1 MNPTIVPRHLG
12 VEFQG
17 GRTFF
22 VFRRSNFAT
31 PTADDTPRYF
41 PQGPPSTTI
50 IYRVGVLGSLAPR
63 NLEMEFDEEAP
74 VCEVCNEHCSDVLL
88 CSNPGTRH
96 GICRSI
102 AAAFHNPICPRQGCG
117 HVVVVNK

>member
-22 VFRRSNFAT
+22 TFRRSQFAT
-31 PTADDTPRYF
+31 PHADDTPRYF
-41 PQGPPSTTI
+41 PQGLPSTVLI
-50 IYRVGVLGSLAPR
+50 QHRGIMAGVQPR
-63 NLEMEFDEEAP
+63 NLDIEFDETP
-74 VCEVCNEHCSDVLL
+74 MCDVCNDHCSDVAL
-88 CSNPGTRH
+88 CSNPGTKH

-102 AAAFHNPICPRQGCG
+102 AAAFVNPICPRQGCG
-117 HVVVVNK
+117 HVVNK